1 LSPVSFDAGLFVYND
16 IKEEYSRFALK
27 SLNFGQIQLIMK
39 LRNLT
44 STTAL
49 ILLLA
54 LTSCKK
60 NKPSYTIEGPYY
72 GNFHGVFDG
81 NDTIVNDGYLV
92 QIDALDK
99 STALVKG
106 TLFTP
111 FEVLVT
117 PNGLN
122 IEPVSPT
129 DGLTQFLFE
138 GETEKLTFTYVN
150 GDNTATYV
158 GIKQ

>member
-1 LSPVSFDAGLFVYND
+1 MSPVSFDAGLFVYND
-16 IKEEYSRFALK
+16 ITEGKNPFVLK

-44 STTAL
+44 SATAI

-60 NKPSYTIEGPYY
+60 NKPSYTIEGAYY
-72 GNFHGVFDG
+72 GNFHGIYDG
-81 NDTIVNDGYLV
+81 NDTIINDGYLV
-92 QIDALDK
+92 QIEALDK

-106 TLFTP
+106 TLFSP

-129 DGLTQFLFE
+129 DGLSQFLYE
-138 GETEKLTFTYVN
+138 GETKKLTFTYAKE
-150 GDNTATYV
+150 DNTATYV

>member
-1 LSPVSFDAGLFVYND
+1 LSPVSFDAGLFVLND
-16 IKEEYSRFALK
+16 ITRGKNTIVLK

-44 STTAL
+44 SATAL

-60 NKPSYTIEGPYY
+60 NKPSYTIEGAYS
-72 GNFHGVFDG
+72 GNFHGVYDG

-92 QIDALDK
+92 QIEALDK
-99 STALVKG
+99 STAKVKG

-111 FEVLVT
+111 FDVLVT

-122 IEPVSPT
+122 IELVSPT
-129 DGLTQFLFE
+129 DGLSQFLYE
-138 GETEKLTFTYVN
+138 GETKKLTFTYTKD
-150 GDNTATYV
+150 DNTAIYV
-158 GIKQ
+158 GTQQ